1 MAILEIKDLSFTYP
15 KQGISALSGVSFEI
29 EKGDFA
35 LLCGAT
41 GSGKSTLMRLL
52 KREIRP
58 LGELKGEVRF
68 EGKSID
74 ELSERDSAFRVGF
87 VTQKPEQ
94 QTVTDKVW
102 HELAFGLENLGL
114 RSDEIRRRV
123 AEMACF
129 FGIEGWFDKKV
140 SELSGGQK
148 QLLNLASVMVMQPDV
163 LLLDE
168 PTAQLDPIAA
178 SEFIATVVKLNR
190 ELSLTVLMIEHRLEE
205 ALPVCDKLIFL
216 KNGALYAFG
225 EMRSCVKSIMRDS
238 EFLNYLPAA
247 VRIFAAVEHG
257 FACPVTVNEGRKY
270 IEAGFDDSIKSLPE
284 RETPAHGSTALEFK
298 DVWFRYERNSG
309 DVLRGLS
316 FTLWEGEIL
325 CVLGGNGSGKSTML
339 ACAAGL
345 HKPYSGH
352 INVFGKR
359 IKDYKNQT
367 LYKNCLALMPQDVQT
382 VFLRNSVRE
391 ELEDCDISALPFDLA
406 PYYDM
411 HPYDLSGG
419 QQQLLALAKVL
430 SCKPRLLMLDEP
442 TKGLD
447 ANTKA
452 EFAAIIRKLKAAGV
466 TILCVTHDVEFASQL
481 ADRAAMFFLGEITSC
496 DETRRFFAAN
506 SFYTTSVSRMTRGR
520 YENAVTVE
528 DAIALLKLNGV
539 RK

>member
-1 MAILEIKDLSFTYP
+1 M
-15 KQGISALSGVSFEI
+15 
-29 EKGDFA
+29 
-35 LLCGAT
+35 
-41 GSGKSTLMRLL
+41 
-52 KREIRP
+52 
-58 LGELKGEVRF
+58 
-68 EGKSID
+68 
-74 ELSERDSAFRVGF
+74 
-87 VTQKPEQ
+87 
-94 QTVTDKVW
+94 
-102 HELAFGLENLGL
+102 
-114 RSDEIRRRV
+114 
-123 AEMACF
+123 
-129 FGIEGWFDKKV
+129 
-140 SELSGGQK
+140 
-148 QLLNLASVMVMQPDV
+148 
-163 LLLDE
+163 
-168 PTAQLDPIAA
+168 
-178 SEFIATVVKLNR
+178 
-190 ELSLTVLMIEHRLEE
+190 
-205 ALPVCDKLIFL
+205 CDKLIFL
-216 KNGALYAFG
+216 KDGALYAFG

-257 FACPVTVNEGRKY
+257 SACPVTVNEGRKY

-284 RETPAHGSTALEFK
+284 RETPAHGNTALEFK

-345 HKPYSGH
+345 HKPYSGR

-359 IKDYKNQT
+359 IKDYKNQM

-528 DAIALLKLNGV
+528 DAVALLKLNGV